1 MPVGDAAKIRRHT
14 VQLVQVAR
22 SEGEARF
29 NIRVGDVRDEL
40 GLDYSDAA
48 IDICQVLE
56 TGIFRD
62 QARVEFIGKS
72 GPRQGVN
79 TTYRLRIL

>member
-1 MPVGDAAKIRRHT
+1 MPAGDAAEIRRYT
-14 VQLVQVAR
+14 GQLVQVAR
-22 SEGEARF
+22 SEGEARLS
-29 NIRVGDVRDEL
+29 IRVGDVRDEL

-62 QARVEFIGKS
+62 QAGVEFVEKS
-72 GPRQGVN
+72 GPKQGVN
-79 TTYRLRIL
+79 TIYRFRIL